1 MATVVQQRNVP
12 DAILSLST
20 MDSPD
25 YVDFFTATA
34 SGATDESPKQWA
46 RAAVEGVSPWGRL
59 VAWRVLCG
67 LRLESR
73 PSPEHLAGWKIA
85 DRGDGWIRME
95 ASSWFMTAHIVF
107 HVDEGH
113 VCFATFVRYDKPM
126 AALVWPA
133 VSIIHRRAV
142 PDLLRYAV
150 KRDDDLLEKSV
161 RPEAHRCRSRKARRA
176 AVSRWCMI
184 ARTTCRSRSS

>member
-1 MATVVQQRNVP
+1 VPTVAQQRNVP
-12 DAILSLST
+12 DAIRSLST
-20 MDSPD
+20 LESPD
-25 YVDFFTATA
+25 YVDVFTVA
-34 SGATDESPKQWA
+34 SAVTDKSPEPWA
-46 RAAVEGVSPWGRL
+46 RATVEGVSPWGRL

-67 LRLESR
+67 LRLESW

-107 HVDEGH
+107 HVDEGR
-113 VCFATFVRYDKPM
+113 VSFATFIGYDQPI
-126 AALVWPA
+126 AALVWPV

-150 KRDDDLLEKSV
+150 KRSN
-161 RPEAHRCRSRKARRA
+161 RSRG
-176 AVSRWCMI
+176 
-184 ARTTCRSRSS
+184 